1 MSLLVLAT
9 LVAQA
14 PGLTVLPPPDPDAE
28 GAASYSSDVSADGGT
43 VVGQHSNVSGVFA
56 LRAIDGAVE
65 DLGDLPGG
73 IVFTSA
79 DFVSNDGSVVAGTGW
94 MANVVEPGDV
104 DGVQIAFR
112 FTGDGYS
119 PWPDLTGN
127 EAVATAGGISA
138 DGAVLV
144 GASYT
149 SPSGDFMPYW
159 TDGEVAVLLPVRDG
173 ATRGSAVAL
182 SDDGTVVL
190 ITDDAVVSGLSQ
202 GSFLV
207 VDGAGQVLQGPTF
220 LGGLSPNAISA
231 DGRIA
236 VGGGLTPSGDG
247 ETVFAARVSLD
258 DPNTVVSLGDLDGG
272 LNSSEA
278 IAVNDDGSVIVGRSS
293 TGIDG
298 SPDTE
303 EAFVWTSAGGMRRLE
318 DVAVAAGVDVSAL
331 GGGYLGQARSVSAD
345 GTVIVGNA
353 VVVDA
358 ATGSAVVRAFVLTLP
373 ADALVPG
380 EGEGEGEDGFGV
392 GDRLDVPSD
401 GCGCSSLRQTHSSSA
416 APLAGLVLVGLGR
429 LARGI
434 RLRRASDEA

>member
-1 MSLLVLAT
+1 M
-9 LVAQA
+9 
-14 PGLTVLPPPDPDAE
+14 
-28 GAASYSSDVSADGGT
+28 
-43 VVGQHSNVSGVFA
+43 
-56 LRAIDGAVE
+56 
-65 DLGDLPGG
+65 
-73 IVFTSA
+73 
-79 DFVSNDGSVVAGTGW
+79 
-94 MANVVEPGDV
+94 
-104 DGVQIAFR
+104 
-112 FTGDGYS
+112 
-119 PWPDLTGN
+119 
-127 EAVATAGGISA
+127 SA

-149 SPSGDFMPYW
+149 SLSGDFMPYW
-159 TDGEVAVLLPVRDG
+159 TDGQRAVLLPVRDG
-173 ATRGSAVAL
+173 ASRGSAVAL
-182 SDDGTVVL
+182 SADGTVVL

-220 LGGLSPNAISA
+220 LGGMSPNALSA

-236 VGGGLTPSGDG
+236 VGGGLTPSDDG
-247 ETVFAARVSLD
+247 PTVFAALVSLD
-258 DPNTVVSLGDLDGG
+258 APNTVVSLGDLDGG

-298 SPDTE
+298 SADTE

-318 DVAVAAGVDVSAL
+318 DVAVAAGIDVSAL

-358 ATGSAVVRAFVLTLP
+358 GTGAAAVRAFVLTLP
-373 ADALVPG
+373 ADALVPD
-380 EGEGEGEDGFGV
+380 EGEGEVEGEGDDGFGV

-401 GCGCSSLRQTHSSSA
+401 GCGCSSLRQLSQTHSSPG
-416 APLAGLVLVGLGR
+416 APLAGLFLVGLGR

>member
-1 MSLLVLAT
+1 
-9 LVAQA
+9 
-14 PGLTVLPPPDPDAE
+14 
-28 GAASYSSDVSADGGT
+28 
-43 VVGQHSNVSGVFA
+43 
-56 LRAIDGAVE
+56 
-65 DLGDLPGG
+65 
-73 IVFTSA
+73 
-79 DFVSNDGSVVAGTGW
+79 
-94 MANVVEPGDV
+94 V
-104 DGVQIAFR
+104 D
-112 FTGDGYS
+112 
-119 PWPDLTGN
+119 
-127 EAVATAGGISA
+127 E
-138 DGAVLV
+138 
-144 GASYT
+144 
-149 SPSGDFMPYW
+149 
-159 TDGEVAVLLPVRDG
+159 
-173 ATRGSAVAL
+173 
-182 SDDGTVVL
+182 
-190 ITDDAVVSGLSQ
+190 
-202 GSFLV
+202 
-207 VDGAGQVLQGPTF
+207 AGQVLQGPTF

-358 ATGSAVVRAFVLTLP
+358 GTGSAVVRAFVLTLP